1 MLYIAILSTYNLYS
15 EKTAYMLICT
25 IYILVGMAFTTT
37 IIELVRYIEF
47 CTNFHGLKNL
57 CTRREYAD
65 SWRRMQE
72 LRAQIHAQLKLA
84 DTLKKLGD
92 HAGIDR
98 KSLIS
103 KVKAF
108 SDKNGL
114 PLDLDIGGDLA
125 DLKKNLAKF
134 KRGKHGKELDDIDI
148 EELNF
153 VSKTIM
159 KTILIDSVCFR
170 LRIIR
175 E

>member
-1 MLYIAILSTYNLYS
+1 
-15 EKTAYMLICT
+15 MLICT

-47 CTNFHGLKNL
+47 CTNFHELEFL

-65 SWRRMQE
+65 SWRRMQV
-72 LRAQIHAQLKLA
+72 LRAQIQAQLKLA
-84 DTLKKLGD
+84 DTLKKLAD

-98 KSLIS
+98 KCLIP
-103 KVKAF
+103 KTKAF

-125 DLKKNLAKF
+125 NLRKNLAKF
-134 KRGKHGKELDDIDI
+134 KKGKHGKELDDIDI

-153 VSKTIM
+153 VSTKIL

-170 LRIIR
+170 LRITR
-175 E
+175 G